1 MKKQLYPIYFS
12 ILIILIISS
21 LCFAEEISAPSISID
36 EKSFDAKE
44 IKSGDYLEH
53 TFKVMNKGGNT
64 LEISDVKP
72 G

>member
-1 MKKQLYPIYFS
+1 MKKPLYSICFS
-12 ILIILIISS
+12 LLIILIVST
-21 LCFAEEISAPSISID
+21 LCVGEETSVPSISID
-36 EKSFDAKE
+36 EKNFDAKE

-53 TFKVMNKGGNT
+53 TFKVMNKGSSP

>member
-1 MKKQLYPIYFS
+1 MKKPLYSIYLS
-12 ILIILIISS
+12 ALIILIVST
-21 LCFAEEISAPSISID
+21 LALAEETSAPSIAID

-53 TFKVMNKGGNT
+53 TFKVMNKGGST